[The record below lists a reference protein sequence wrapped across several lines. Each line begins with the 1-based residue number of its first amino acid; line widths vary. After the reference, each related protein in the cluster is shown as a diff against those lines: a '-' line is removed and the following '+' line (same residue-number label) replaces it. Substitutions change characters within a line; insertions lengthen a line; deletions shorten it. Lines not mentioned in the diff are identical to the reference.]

1 MRKTFGPSDHE
12 EPAFDTGN
20 FTMSAL
26 SAERRSSILTDFL
39 GLLKSR
45 WTFQVACQN
54 GCAPDDACDCI
65 RRVINV
71 SAVTAWWKSMTP
83 DLAKQNRLWL
93 LLDDSKLIQ
102 PHSSDVKESRSSGN
116 YAHILVFS
124 MLLEQGR
131 GHLLGRFVDSEIDDR
146 SLANTT
152 EGSEQRLR
160 KLLAES
166 HSSTQVDQVM
176 DDFHRARWAYCPLSL
191 TLHMDQNLQGSKIIP
206 PFCHKIRLGHAGG
219 TASLYW
225 IAVQRDLI
233 SDNALAFALRDSLY
247 TDETY
252 GEVSSCAKS
261 WSEYAD
267 NSQVLSNG
275 SQIL

>member
-1 MRKTFGPSDHE
+1 MMRKTFGPSDHE

-54 GCAPDDACDCI
+54 GCEPDDACDCI

-83 DLAKQNRLWL
+83 D
-93 LLDDSKLIQ
+93 S
-102 PHSSDVKESRSSGN
+102 EN
-116 YAHILVFS
+116 YSHILVFS

-131 GHLLGRFVDSEIDDR
+131 GHLLGQFVDSDINDR
-146 SLANTT
+146 SLANMT

-160 KLLAES
+160 KILAEA
-166 HSSTQVDQVM
+166 HSSIQVDQVM
-176 DDFHRARWAYCPLSL
+176 NDFHRVRWAYCPLSL
-191 TLHMDQNLQGSKIIP
+191 TLHMDRNLQGSKMIP
-206 PFCHKIRLGHAGG
+206 PFCHKIRLGHTGG

-233 SDNALAFALRDSLY
+233 SDDALAFALRDSLY
-247 TDETY
+247 TDDTY
-252 GEVSSCAKS
+252 GEVSS
-261 WSEYAD
+261 
-267 NSQVLSNG
+267 
-275 SQIL
+275 